1 MNEFIYKRKSI
12 RKYDPSELDAAT
24 LDQIQAKIKGVTP
37 LYPNIRYS
45 IGIVR
50 KIIIPMRINAPHYI
64 LFGSE
69 DKDGG
74 DENIGF
80 IGQQLSL
87 YFTELGLGSCWLGR
101 GKPSEREDSSL
112 PFVICMAFGKPAEP
126 LFRERSEFKRK
137 PLAEI
142 GEGRDNR
149 LEAARLAPSGLNAQ
163 NWYFI
168 AENGRIHCYLKKPNI
183 LAGIVLNRMIRI
195 DMGIAICHIAA
206 ESERRPN
213 EEAAYISARLNDDKF
228 AR

>member
-1 MNEFIYKRKSI
+1 
-12 RKYDPSELDAAT
+12 
-24 LDQIQAKIKGVTP
+24 
-37 LYPNIRYS
+37 
-45 IGIVR
+45 
-50 KIIIPMRINAPHYI
+50 MRINAPHYL

-126 LFRERSEFKRK
+126 LFRELSEFKRK

-142 GEGRDNR
+142 GEGGDSR

-168 AENGRIHCYLKKPNI
+168 AENGKIQCYLKKPNI
-183 LAGIVLNRMIRI
+183 LAGVVLNRMIRI
-195 DMGIAICHIAA
+195 DMGIAICHIAE
-206 ESERRPN
+206 ESERFAFTKESKAPERKGCVYVGTV
-213 EEAAYISARLNDDKF
+213 EE
-228 AR
+228 